1 MAFPGIAAAYLANFL
16 LPDKDPVV
24 RAKQYTVAWVDTA
37 VEHTCRRWHYLQI
50 SYSIDSTLH
59 DDNFVVS
66 DDSVFVVK
74 EVSMFANGQ
83 WLLALPE
90 VFADL
95 PQLVH
100 EWSLTAPLVEFD

>member
-1 MAFPGIAAAYLANFL
+1 M
-16 LPDKDPVV
+16 
-24 RAKQYTVAWVDTA
+24 
-37 VEHTCRRWHYLQI
+37 CRRRHYLQI
-50 SYSIDSTLH
+50 SYSVNPTLH
-59 DDNFVVS
+59 GDNFVIS
-66 DDSVFVVK
+66 DDGVLVVE

-100 EWSLTAPLVEFD
+100 EWSLAAPLVEFD